1 VILAAARELTA
12 KPYAVAEAEVHGLSR
27 EDARR
32 VEEAS
37 R

>member
-1 VILAAARELTA
+1 MILTAVRKLTA
-12 KPYAVAEAEVHGLSR
+12 KPYAVVEAEVRGLSR

>member
-1 VILAAARELTA
+1 MILAAVRELTA
-12 KPYAVAEAEVHGLSR
+12 RPYAVVEAEVLGLSR
-27 EDARR
+27 EDARQ